1 MPTAG
6 IVAEYNPFHRGHAY
20 HIAQTRR
27 LLGEETGIV
36 CVMSGHWVQRGEC
49 ALTDKWRRAALA
61 LAGGADLVLE
71 LPTAWAMASAETF
84 ARGAVGLLAATG
96 VVDTLSFG
104 SEGGEAAPLRAAADC
119 LDSPD
124 YRQALRRGLEQGLPF
139 AQCRQ
144 AAVAQLL
151 GPEIAAC
158 LARPNDNLG
167 VEYLRA
173 CPPNMGALA
182 VPRVGA
188 AHDGAPQGG
197 YASASALRAWIR
209 GGREEE
215 AAPYLTG
222 PWQGET
228 AELARCERAI
238 LARLRAMGEADF
250 AALPDSGAGEGLPR
264 RLCRAARAACSLE
277 EFYTLAK
284 TKRYAHAR
292 LRRLAVGAF
301 LGVGPTPPELPY
313 LRVLGLNDRGRALLR
328 QMGTRAALPVVTKP
342 ARADRLPPAARD
354 LFAAEGRYTDLYA
367 LCFPQ
372 PLPCGLEWT
381 RGPVVEQVGPGE
393 QFLKVR

>member
-6 IVAEYNPFHRGHAY
+6 IVAEYNPFHRGHALQ
-20 HIAQTRR
+20 IARTRQV
-27 LLGEETGIV
+27 LGEEAGIV

-49 ALTDKWRRAALA
+49 ALTDKWTRAALA

-71 LPTAWAMASAETF
+71 LPTPWSMARAETF
-84 ARGAVGLLAATG
+84 ARGAVELLAATG

-104 SEGGEAAPLRAAADC
+104 SEGGEAAPLRTAAAC
-119 LDSPD
+119 LDSPA
-124 YRQALRRGLEQGLPF
+124 YRLALRRRLDQGLPF

-144 AAVAQLL
+144 AAVAELV
-151 GPEIAAC
+151 GPEIADC
-158 LARPNDNLG
+158 LARPNDNLA

-173 CPPNMGALA
+173 CPPGMGILA
-182 VPRVGA
+182 IPREGA

-197 YASASALRAWIR
+197 YASASALRALIR

-215 AAPYLTG
+215 AAPYLTR
-222 PWQGET
+222 PWQGEAT
-228 AELARCERAI
+228 NLTRCERAV
-238 LARLRAMGEADF
+238 LARLRTMGEDDF
-250 AALPDSGAGEGLPR
+250 AALPDGGAGEGLPR
-264 RLCRAARAACSLE
+264 RLCRAAQAARSLE

-292 LRRLAVGAF
+292 LRRLAMGAF
-301 LGVGPTPPELPY
+301 LGLGPTPPALPY
-313 LRVLGLNDRGRALLR
+313 LRVLGLNDRGRELLR

-342 ARADRLPPAARD
+342 ARARRLSPEARA
-354 LFAAEGRYTDLYA
+354 LFEAEGRYTDLYA

-381 RGPVVEQVGPGE
+381 RGPVVAQERPGK
-393 QFLKVR
+393 QS